1 MNFAIRPTTKA
12 DCKDIWRLLRDLA
25 IHENM
30 LNHMRVTYEELERD
44 AFSQNPWFESLVA
57 EVPEENKSKEG
68 FRTVGLAVYFYSYS
82 TWKGRTVYLEDLYV
96 MPEFRG
102 HTTNVTKR
110 LGIGNNLLS
119 TLAKVA
125 RQKQCVQLE
134 LNVLGQNISSRSF
147 YAAKGAEDIT
157 VRDDWH
163 TLRFDAQSLNNLD
176 LLENGRKGNLM

>member
-1 MNFAIRPTTKA
+1 MATGQ
-12 DCKDIWRLLRDLA
+12 
-25 IHENM
+25 
-30 LNHMRVTYEELERD
+30 ELERD

-102 HTTNVTKR
+102 
-110 LGIGNNLLS
+110 LGIGNNFLS

-125 RQKQCVQLE
+125 REKQCVQLE

-163 TLRFDAQSLNNLD
+163 RIRFDAQSLNNLD
-176 LLENGRKGNLM
+176 FLENGRKGNLM